1 MSIKHP
7 AYQPINRATGPS
19 LPPTQQEPSLA
30 TYAGNQS
37 AAYKQQSILT
47 APPGRLVVMLYDGC
61 LRFLFQSAYAM
72 REGDRRQSQD
82 RMRRA
87 EAIIDELTV
96 TLDHERGGE
105 IASRLQGIYAFC
117 RRHLIEAAAEQDP
130 NKIEEVSE
138 LLGELR
144 EAWAEIAGSES

>member
-1 MSIKHP
+1 
-7 AYQPINRATGPS
+7 
-19 LPPTQQEPSLA
+19 
-30 TYAGNQS
+30 
-37 AAYKQQSILT
+37 
-47 APPGRLVVMLYDGC
+47 MLYDGC

-117 RRHLIEAAAEQDP
+117 RRHLIEAAVEQDP

>member
-1 MSIKHP
+1 MQLVLQLHEALQMRSRLRRGIAQHLRGAQALRRRRRNFLP
-7 AYQPINRATGPS
+7 AAVADQGE
-19 LPPTQQEPSLA
+19 LLL
-30 TYAGNQS
+30 G
-37 AAYKQQSILT
+37 KQ
-47 APPGRLVVMLYDGC
+47 D
-61 LRFLFQSAYAM
+61 
-72 REGDRRQSQD
+72 
-82 RMRRA
+82 
-87 EAIIDELTV
+87 
-96 TLDHERGGE
+96 ERGGE

>member
-1 MSIKHP
+1 MSV
-7 AYQPINRATGPS
+7 YSPS
-19 LPPTQQEPSLA
+19 S
-30 TYAGNQS
+30 S

-47 APPGRLVVMLYDGC
+47 ATPGQLVVMLYDGC

-87 EAIIDELTV
+87 EAIIEELLA
-96 TLDHERGGE
+96 TLDLEKGGVV
-105 IASRLQGIYAFC
+105 ASRLQGIYAFC